1 MADFGLAAQI
11 GRGNAMPGA
20 QQQDPQNRMMQMMQL
35 QQLQQNMMLA
45 REQNA
50 REAALAPLREGQIK
64 ASTQGDQARTQVAQ
78 ESRDMARL
86 QREELQ
92 RQQRINRGLIS
103 VMGMVDEGKLDL
115 STPAGFNQIPEVDV
129 RMAARGHM
137 AQTRKLLSEAEKAG
151 MEADGV
157 KRAITYEML
166 DRAGDGI
173 SGPREFNI
181 YRNKILKVEPDA
193 AAFLPDYFN
202 PDTAQQLRDFVGTRK
217 RTTELIGGVPTVGLE
232 GSPNRR
238 EVGVT
243 PFRQAG
249 VAPPPNSRDTISL
262 PAGVQPPTRAQI
274 GSTALTEPAL
284 GANADAET
292 FNAARAAGAVTPPY
306 TPPGAMPSGVPGQRL
321 PVAGDAN
328 FASAATPTRG
338 PIPASQFVADRQ
350 AAPKPLTIQQERQ
363 LRNEIAKDF
372 KSVDATIAQMND
384 VISATK
390 DVAELPEN
398 TKKWI
403 TGWTGFIPSY
413 QNETREGDRR
423 WRNLE
428 GKITNLGKQAA
439 SLSGAIGSMA
449 VQEWKIV
456 KDMIAST
463 DITNLTV
470 EGLNRQIDLIESQ
483 ARGATNRVRD
493 AYERQYQEE
502 FGRFGDRFKLPPP
515 SEPSAASA
523 GKGSGKGDVD
533 TSNPLLGGKRQ

>member
-1 MADFGLAAQI
+1 
-11 GRGNAMPGA
+11 
-20 QQQDPQNRMMQMMQL
+20 MMQMMQL

-45 REQNA
+45 REQEA
-50 REAALAPLREGQIK
+50 RAAGLYG
-64 ASTQGDQARTQVAQ
+64 
-78 ESRDMARL
+78 L
-86 QREELQ
+86 QRGNLEKEGAVLGARGDLTTAQ
-92 RQQRINRGLIS
+92 ADREKLALKEQERAQRINLGLIR
-103 VMGMVDEGKLDL
+103 VMGMVDDGKLDL
-115 STPAGFNQIPEVDV
+115 STPAGFNQIPEIDV

-137 AQTRKLLSEAEKAG
+137 AQTGKQLAEARKAG
-151 MEADGV
+151 LEMADVERG
-157 KRAITYEML
+157 ITYNML

-173 SGPREFNI
+173 IGPREFNI

-193 AAFLPDYFN
+193 AAFLPDYYN
-202 PDTAQQLRDFVGTRK
+202 PDTAQQLRDFV
-217 RTTELIGGVPTVGLE
+217 RTKKTSIMMVNGVPVMVTE
-232 GSPNRR
+232 GSPRLQETTIAR
-238 EVGVT
+238 
-243 PFRQAG
+243 AG
-249 VAPPPNSRDTISL
+249 VAPPPGSRDTVSL

-274 GSTALTEPAL
+274 GQFTPTEYGGAPATPQMGL
-284 GANADAET
+284 DP
-292 FNAARAAGAVTPPY
+292 ARMAAGTPADV
-306 TPPGAMPSGVPGQRL
+306 GAMQSGVPGQRL

-328 FASAATPTRG
+328 FAPAATSTRG

-350 AAPKPLTIQQERQ
+350 AVPKPLTAPEERK

-372 KSVDATIAQMND
+372 QSVDATIAQMND
-384 VISATK
+384 VISAAK

-428 GKITNLGKQAA
+428 GKITQLGRQAA

-470 EGLNRQIDLIESQ
+470 EGLNRQIELIESQ

>member
-20 QQQDPQNRMMQMMQL
+20 QQQQDPQNRMMQMMQL

-50 REAALAPLREGQIK
+50 REAALAPLREGQIT
-64 ASTQGDQARTQVAQ
+64 ASTRGDEARTQVAQ
-78 ESRDMARL
+78 ESRDMAKL
-86 QREELQ
+86 QREEFQ
-92 RQQRINRGLIS
+92 RQQRINRGLIG
-103 VMGMVDEGKLDL
+103 VMGMVDDGKLDL
-115 STPAGFNQIPEVDV
+115 SKPTSFNQIPDIEV
-129 RMAARGHM
+129 RMAVRDRM

-274 GSTALTEPAL
+274 GSTA
-284 GANADAET
+284 
-292 FNAARAAGAVTPPY
+292 
-306 TPPGAMPSGVPGQRL
+306 
-321 PVAGDAN
+321 
-328 FASAATPTRG
+328 TPTRG

-372 KSVDATIAQMND
+372 KSVDATIAQMNG
-384 VISATK
+384 VISAAK

-413 QNETREGDRR
+413 QTETREGDRR

-428 GKITNLGKQAA
+428 GKITQLGQQAA

-456 KDMIAST
+456 RDMIANT
-463 DITNLTV
+463 DITNMTV
-470 EGLNRQIDLIESQ
+470 EGLNRQIELIESQ
-483 ARGATNRVRD
+483 ARGAMSRVRD
-493 AYERQYQEE
+493 TYERQYQEE

-523 GKGSGKGDVD
+523 GKGSGKGGVATDVD
-533 TSNPLLGGKRQ
+533 ALLKKYP

>member
-20 QQQDPQNRMMQMMQL
+20 QQQQDPQNRMMQLMQL

-45 REQNA
+45 REQEG
-50 REAALAPLREGQIK
+50 RAAGLYG
-64 ASTQGDQARTQVAQ
+64 
-78 ESRDMARL
+78 L
-86 QREELQ
+86 QRGNLEKEGAVLASRGDLTTAQADREKLALEEQ
-92 RQQRINRGLIS
+92 RRAQRIYSGVLDVSDRVEKGTFNRA
-103 VMGMVDEGKLDL
+103 DPAAFRDLD
-115 STPAGFNQIPEVDV
+115 PAV
-129 RMAARGHM
+129 RIAVRKQFADADKIAA
-137 AQTRKLLSEAEKAG
+137 EAKKAG
-151 MEADGV
+151 LEMGSVERGV
-157 KRAITYEML
+157 TYDML

-173 SGPREFNI
+173 IGPREFNI

-193 AAFLPDYFN
+193 AAFLPDYYN
-202 PDTAQQLRDFVGTRK
+202 PDTAQQLRDFV
-217 RTTELIGGVPTVGLE
+217 RTKKTSIMMVNGVPVMVTE
-232 GSPNRR
+232 GSPRLQETTIAR
-238 EVGVT
+238 
-243 PFRQAG
+243 AG
-249 VAPPPNSRDTISL
+249 VAPPPGSRDTVSL

-274 GSTALTEPAL
+274 GQFTPAEYGGTPATPQMGL
-284 GANADAET
+284 DPAGL
-292 FNAARAAGAVTPPY
+292 AAGTPADV
-306 TPPGAMPSGVPGQRL
+306 GAMPSGVPGQRL
-321 PVAGDAN
+321 RPVEDAN
-328 FASAATPTRG
+328 LAPAATPTRG
-338 PIPASQFVADRQ
+338 PIPASQFVAERQ
-350 AAPKPLTIQQERQ
+350 AVPKPLTAPEERK

-372 KSVDATIAQMND
+372 QSVDATIAQMND
-384 VISATK
+384 VISAAK

-428 GKITNLGKQAA
+428 GKITQLGRQAA

-470 EGLNRQIDLIESQ
+470 EGLNRQIELIESQ